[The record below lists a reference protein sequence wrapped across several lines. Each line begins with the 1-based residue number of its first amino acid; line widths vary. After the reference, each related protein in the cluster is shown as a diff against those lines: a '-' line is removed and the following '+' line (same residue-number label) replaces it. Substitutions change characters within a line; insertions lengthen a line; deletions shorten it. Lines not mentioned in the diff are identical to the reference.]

1 MYARICCLMVCV
13 GCLRIC
19 RHRVLI
25 LTLAFLTLLQKSL
38 QQDPSHDGS
47 GVEERRQGSDVVED
61 VQERAERDSASS
73 EEEVSARPLITRASP
88 RKRPSD
94 EGRTTPSTPSPN
106 DREEASGGAEVDY
119 SQSDDMP
126 LLEMCCYQPCN
137 RERNEEKLICANEEC
152 MDKSTKKPREVHMSS
167 FLASTIVK
175 EYSIKTP
182 NKRGR
187 GTRMPFID
195 TYAMCPKCTKS
206 AVKTWVRGKDGQQY
220 VSDNKTRLANANVL
234 FK

>member
-1 MYARICCLMVCV
+1 M
-13 GCLRIC
+13 
-19 RHRVLI
+19 
-25 LTLAFLTLLQKSL
+25 LQKSL

-47 GVEERRQGSDVVED
+47 GAEEHRRGSDAVQD
-61 VQERAERDSASS
+61 VQERAEHESSS
-73 EEEVSARPLITRASP
+73 EEEVSARPVITRASP
-88 RKRPSD
+88 SLRKRPSD
-94 EGRTTPSTPSPN
+94 EGETTPPTPPPN
-106 DREEASGGAEVDY
+106 DREEASGGAGVDY

-152 MDKSTKKPREVHMSS
+152 MDKSTKKPREVHMSC
-167 FLASTIVK
+167 FLAQTIVK
-175 EYSIKTP
+175 EYAIRTP
-182 NKRGR
+182 NRRGR